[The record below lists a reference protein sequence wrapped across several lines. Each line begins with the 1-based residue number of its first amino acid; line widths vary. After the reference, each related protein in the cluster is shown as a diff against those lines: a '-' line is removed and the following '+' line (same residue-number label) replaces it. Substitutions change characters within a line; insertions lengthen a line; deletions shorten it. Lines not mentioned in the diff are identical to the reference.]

1 MEQADIKRA
10 EILRTISRERLEA
23 LVLERAERD
32 EGFALWLD
40 AKFAV
45 SVADEASALLD
56 PVPFRRRAE
65 ALFSS
70 TGSGRHRHSWG
81 ERAAGI
87 DEAALEQ
94 LIDEAGPFLA
104 AGRGAYALTIL
115 KPVASGLA
123 AYWPENADW
132 DETLHEFFPRL
143 DQLIAQAALMDGV
156 SQEARDDLAGELAD
170 WQGELAKF
178 GADDAFAT
186 AIAACMQGW
195 DEPGLQATLAGLWQS
210 WPPGGG
216 SDPLDGHLT
225 QARLAALEAMGRS
238 EHFLNLSRAAG
249 FHCDHGVKLAQTGRV
264 DEAVALAHLRLT
276 THGDILR
283 LAEAAAAVGRVEA
296 AIDLAAWGLSRDGRG
311 EGGENWRYR
320 TDRAMLARWL
330 REAAHEAANRD
341 MMLRAAR
348 VAFEESLSREDFR
361 MAEKLASPSEW
372 LKLRGTLL
380 AALRAAPYANERIE
394 ILLDEDLVADAVA
407 CINPQETRFFSPRDP
422 TLGRLAERALA
433 DHSDWV
439 IVLACRMADPIMSEG
454 RSSRYETAAL
464 WLGIAARAHKVC
476 GRSDQWLEHLEGLI
490 EQHRRKH
497 KLRPLLEGL
506 LHTAKE

>member
-1 MEQADIKRA
+1 MKQAEKRA
-10 EILRTISRERLEA
+10 EHLRAISRERLEA

-40 AKFAV
+40 ARFAA

-56 PVPFRRRAE
+56 PLPFRRRAE
-65 ALFSS
+65 ALFAS
-70 TGSGRHRHSWG
+70 TGSGRHRHRWG
-81 ERAAGI
+81 ERSAGI

-94 LIDEAGPFLA
+94 LIDEAETFLA
-104 AGRGAYALTIL
+104 AGRGAHALTIL

-195 DEPGLQATLAGLWQS
+195 DEPGLQATLAGLGQS

-216 SDPLDGHLT
+216 SELLDDDLT
-225 QARLAALEAMGRS
+225 RVRLAALEAMGRS

-249 FHCDHGVKLAQTGRV
+249 FHCDHAVKLAQTGRV
-264 DEAVALAHLRLT
+264 NEAVALAHVRLT
-276 THGDILR
+276 THGDLLR
-283 LAEAAAAVGRVEA
+283 LAEAVAAVGQLET
-296 AIDLAAWGLSRDGRG
+296 AIDIAAWGVSRDGRG
-311 EGGENWRYR
+311 EGEENWRDR
-320 TDRAMLARWL
+320 TGRAMLARWL
-330 REAAHEAANRD
+330 REKAHEAGNRD
-341 MMLRAAR
+341 MMFKATQ
-348 VAFEESLSREDFR
+348 VAFEESLAREDFR
-361 MAEKLASPSEW
+361 VAKKLVAPSDW
-372 LKLRGTLL
+372 PKLRELLL
-380 AALRAAPYANERIE
+380 AALMAAPYAYERIE
-394 ILLDEDLVADAVA
+394 ILLDEDLVAEAVA
-407 CINPQETRFFSPRDP
+407 CINLQETRFFSARDP
-422 TLGRLAERALA
+422 ALARLAERALA
-433 DHSDWV
+433 DHPDWV
-439 IVLACRMADPIMSEG
+439 IVLACRMAEPIMSEG

-464 WLGIAARAHKVC
+464 WLAIAARAHKVC
-476 GRSDQWLEHLEGLI
+476 GRSGQWLAHLDGLI

-506 LHTAKE
+506 RRTAK

>member
-1 MEQADIKRA
+1 MKAENKRA
-10 EILRTISRERLEA
+10 ERLRAISRERLEA
-23 LVLERAERD
+23 LVLERAGRD

-40 AKFAV
+40 ARFAV
-45 SVADEASALLD
+45 AVADEASTLLD

-65 ALFSS
+65 ALFCS
-70 TGSGRHRHSWG
+70 TASGRHRHSWG

-94 LIDEAGPFLA
+94 LIDEAEPFLA
-104 AGRGAYALTIL
+104 AGRGAHALSIL

-132 DETLHEFFPRL
+132 DETPHEFFPRL

-156 SQEARDDLAGELAD
+156 SQEARDDLADELAD
-170 WQGELAKF
+170 WQGELAEF
-178 GADDAFAT
+178 GANDAFAT

-195 DEPGLQATLAGLWQS
+195 DEPGLKATLAGLGQS

-216 SDPLDGHLT
+216 NDPLDDDLT
-225 QARLAALEAMGRS
+225 RARLAALEAMGRT
-238 EHFLNLSRAAG
+238 EHFLNLSRAAR
-249 FHCDHGVKLAQTGRV
+249 FHCDHVVKLAQTGRV
-264 DEAVALAHLRLT
+264 DEAVALAHVRLA
-276 THGDILR
+276 THGEVMR
-283 LAEAAAAVGRVEA
+283 LAEAVAAVGGVDT

-311 EGGENWRYR
+311 EGDENWRHR
-320 TDRAMLARWL
+320 TGRAMLARWL
-330 REAAHEAANRD
+330 REKAHEAGNRD
-341 MMLRAAR
+341 MMFRAAR
-348 VAFEESLSREDFR
+348 VAFEESLAREDFR
-361 MAEKLASPSEW
+361 VAEKLAGPSDW
-372 LKLRGTLL
+372 PKLREMLL
-380 AALRAAPYANERIE
+380 ATLMAAPYANERIE

-407 CINPQETRFFSPRDP
+407 CINLQETRFFSSRDP
-422 TLGRLAERALA
+422 TLSRLAERALA
-433 DHSDWV
+433 DHPDWV

-476 GRSDQWLEHLEGLI
+476 GRSDQWLEHLDGLI

-506 LHTAKE
+506 RRRAR

>member
-1 MEQADIKRA
+1 MKQAENKRA
-10 EILRTISRERLEA
+10 EHLRAISRDRLEA

-40 AKFAV
+40 ARFAA

-70 TGSGRHRHSWG
+70 TGSGRHRLSWG
-81 ERAAGI
+81 ERSAGI

-94 LIDEAGPFLA
+94 LIDEAETLLA
-104 AGRGAYALTIL
+104 AGRGAHALTIL
-115 KPVASGLA
+115 IPVASGLA

-170 WQGELAKF
+170 WQGELAKI

-195 DEPGLQATLAGLWQS
+195 DEPGLQATLSGLGQS

-216 SDPLDGHLT
+216 SDPLDDDLT
-225 QARLAALEAMGRS
+225 RARLAALEAMGRS

-249 FHCDHGVKLAQTGRV
+249 FHCDHAVKLAQTGRV
-264 DEAVALAHLRLT
+264 DEAVALAHTRLT
-276 THGDILR
+276 THGDLLR
-283 LAEAAAAVGRVEA
+283 LAEAVAAVGQLET
-296 AIDLAAWGLSRDGRG
+296 AIDIAAWGLSRDGRG
-311 EGGENWRYR
+311 EDEENWRHR
-320 TDRAMLARWL
+320 TGRSMLARWL
-330 REAAHEAANRD
+330 REKAHEAGNRD
-341 MMLRAAR
+341 MMFKATQI
-348 VAFEESLSREDFR
+348 AFEESLAREDFR
-361 MAEKLASPSEW
+361 VAKTLVAPSDW
-372 LKLRGTLL
+372 PKLRELLL
-380 AALRAAPYANERIE
+380 AALMAAPYAHERIE
-394 ILLDEDLVADAVA
+394 ILLDEDLVAEAVA
-407 CINPQETRFFSPRDP
+407 CINLQETRFFSPRDP
-422 TLGRLAERALA
+422 ALGRLAERALA
-433 DHSDWV
+433 DHPDWV

-464 WLGIAARAHKVC
+464 WLGIAGRAHKVC
-476 GRSDQWLEHLEGLI
+476 GRFGQWLAHLDGLI

-506 LHTAKE
+506 RRTAK

>member
-1 MEQADIKRA
+1 MKQAANKRA
-10 EILRTISRERLEA
+10 EHLRAISRERLEA

-40 AKFAV
+40 ARFAA

-65 ALFSS
+65 ALFAS

-81 ERAAGI
+81 ERSAGI

-94 LIDEAGPFLA
+94 LIDEAEPFLA
-104 AGRGAYALTIL
+104 AGRGVHALTIL

-132 DETLHEFFPRL
+132 DETMHEFFPRL

-156 SQEARDDLAGELAD
+156 SQEARDDLADELAD
-170 WQGELAKF
+170 WQGELAEF

-195 DEPGLQATLAGLWQS
+195 DEPGLQATLAGHGQR
-210 WPPGGG
+210 WPPEGG
-216 SDPLDGHLT
+216 SDPLDADLT
-225 QARLAALEAMGRS
+225 RARLAALEAMGRG

-249 FHCDHGVKLAQTGRV
+249 FHCDHAVKLAQMGRV
-264 DEAVALAHLRLT
+264 GEAVALAHVRLT
-276 THGDILR
+276 THGDLLR
-283 LAEAAAAVGRVEA
+283 LVEVVASVGRVETA
-296 AIDLAAWGLSRDGRG
+296 FDLAAWGLSRDGRDEG
-311 EGGENWRYR
+311 EENSHHRAG
-320 TDRAMLARWL
+320 RAMLARWL
-330 REAAHEAANRD
+330 REKAHEVGNRD
-341 MMLRAAR
+341 MMFKATQ
-348 VAFEESLSREDFR
+348 VAFEESLAREDFR
-361 MAEKLASPSEW
+361 VAKKLVAPPDW
-372 LKLRGTLL
+372 PRLRELLL
-380 AALRAAPYANERIE
+380 AALTAAPYAYERIE

-407 CINPQETRFFSPRDP
+407 CIDLQETRFFSPRDP

-433 DHSDWV
+433 DHPDWV

-464 WLGIAARAHKVC
+464 WLGIAARAHKAC
-476 GRSDQWLEHLEGLI
+476 GRSAQWLAHLDGLI

-497 KLRPLLEGL
+497 KLRPLLEEL
-506 LHTAKE
+506 RRTAK